1 MELRLDDKVA
11 LVTGGS
17 RGIGK
22 AIATAYAEAGARV
35 MIVSRKAESLE
46 AAAAEIGH
54 GCEWISA
61 NTGDA
66 EAAASVIDETIQ
78 RLGGLD
84 VLVNNAATNPYAGP
98 MIDVDL
104 PRWEKTIQVNL
115 TAPLVWTQLAWNK
128 IMKESGG
135 AIINI
140 SSVGGLTTNPVLGV
154 YDLTKS
160 ALIHMTEQLGAELG
174 PKVRVNAICPGLIKT
189 DFARMLWEGERAT
202 RSPSNIR
209 LNAWG
214 SLKTSPPLRS
224 TSPPTPAAGSPG
236 NVSCSMEAGWW
247 PSAPSAASALL
258 HITRFARSQPRCLG
272 RGARFCRFN
281 AQFCGSASPCPRPI
295 HPRRGSPN
303 ACHAVASSAPP
314 LPGTVSRAQW
324 SR

>member
-174 PKVRVNAICPGLIKT
+174 PKVWVNAICPGLIKT
-189 DFARMLWEGERAT
+189 DFARMLWEGERGDAVAQQY
-202 RSPSNIR
+202 PLKR
-209 LNAWG
+209 LGEPEDIAAAALYLA
-214 SLKTSPPLRS
+214 SD
-224 TSPPTPAAGSPG
+224 AGS
-236 NVSCSMEAGWW
+236 W
-247 PSAPSAASALL
+247 
-258 HITRFARSQPRCLG
+258 ITGQRIVLDGGGLVAF
-272 RGARFCRFN
+272 
-281 AQFCGSASPCPRPI
+281 SPF
-295 HPRRGSPN
+295 G
-303 ACHAVASSAPP
+303 
-314 LPGTVSRAQW
+314 G
-324 SR
+324 